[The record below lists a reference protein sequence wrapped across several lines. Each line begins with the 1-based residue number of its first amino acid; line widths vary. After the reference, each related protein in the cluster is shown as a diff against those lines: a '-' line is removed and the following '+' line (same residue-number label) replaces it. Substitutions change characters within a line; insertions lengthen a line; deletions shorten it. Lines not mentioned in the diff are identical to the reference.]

1 MPEHVQFEVRAYIQK
16 QVVENAFVRRN
27 ALL

>member
-16 QVVENAFVRRN
+16 QVDENAFVRRN
-27 ALL
+27 TLL